1 MSTRGFLIEILLQ
14 RHNAE
19 HREIIPTFLFT
30 FITRRLQE
38 HLVGHLLLSNT
49 FSNFFHDYDVTALK
63 IIDPITFRKYA
74 KHSIKVLRNKNKIL
88 F

>member
-38 HLVGHLLLSNT
+38 HLVGT
-49 FSNFFHDYDVTALK
+49 FSF
-63 IIDPITFRKYA
+63 I
-74 KHSIKVLRNKNKIL
+74 
-88 F
+88 